1 MKGTS
6 TKVIDC
12 HSFIN
17 ESANLFTMDN
27 KRYES
32 RLFFVMLFAVIGLG
46 FLATILDPTRTGAD
60 NGNVM
65 TVESRSGIDL
75 VLLWFGVTMVL
86 SGVIIRFVAIATLK
100 KNFSSRLRIRDDHA
114 LIKTGIYRWIRHP
127 AYLGLILVFLGI
139 PVIESSVLG
148 FLVMLLI
155 VPLLIHRISLEES
168 MLIERFGAEYEEYRK
183 NSKKLIPFLY

>member
-1 MKGTS
+1 
-6 TKVIDC
+6 
-12 HSFIN
+12 
-17 ESANLFTMDN
+17 
-27 KRYES
+27 
-32 RLFFVMLFAVIGLG
+32 MLFAVIGFG
-46 FLATILDPTRTGAD
+46 FFATILDPTRTGAD

-86 SGVIIRFVAIATLK
+86 SGVITRFVAIATLK

-114 LIKTGIYRWIRHP
+114 LIKTSIYRWIRHP